1 MMTIATSQYRNVLRS
16 YRFSI
21 GHGAA
26 CPDKQRGPLRKMRLP
41 INAPSL
47 GRNDPLSHR
56 TVADPRARSIGRH
69 SHTAPAALKSP

>member
-1 MMTIATSQYRNVLRS
+1 MMTFATSQHRNVLRPRRS
-16 YRFSI
+16 SI

-26 CPDKQRGPLRKMRLP
+26 CPDTQRGPLRKTRLP

-56 TVADPRARSIGRH
+56 TVADQCARSIGRN